1 MHEFAEQGFVLVP
14 QVVQEDLLEQVARRI
29 DEVVPADPPPADKR
43 GPHFSF
49 LRTKDEPTLRAPL
62 TRTPVFGLAEELAGA
77 GHVHAAGVR
86 SDV

>member
-1 MHEFAEQGFVLVP
+1 VHEFAERGFVLVR
-14 QVVQEDLLEQVARRI
+14 QVVQEDLLDQAARQI
-29 DEVVPADPPPADKR
+29 DEVVAADPPPADKR

-49 LRTKDEPTLRAPL
+49 LRTKDESALRAPL
-62 TRTPVFGLAEELAGA
+62 TRSPAFGLAKELGGA